1 MSQLEN
7 SVLFL
12 LGFMKFE
19 KDVDVLF
26 TFYESQQLQLNKHE
40 NAPYFFL
47 LKQNLTSDCLLIS
60 VFLPKF
66 D

>member
-40 NAPYFFL
+40 TAPNFFL
-47 LKQNLTSDCLLIS
+47 LKQ
-60 VFLPKF
+60 KQR
-66 D
+66 